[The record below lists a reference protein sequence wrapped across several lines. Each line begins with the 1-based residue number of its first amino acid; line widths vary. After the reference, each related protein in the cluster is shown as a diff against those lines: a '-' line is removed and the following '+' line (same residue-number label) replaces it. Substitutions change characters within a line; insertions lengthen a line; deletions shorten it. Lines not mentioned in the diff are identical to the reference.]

1 VLERPV
7 GFAAVP
13 SDLADRLAVA
23 DQVLADPPRV
33 HAMDHSADPDIGVWS
48 TEPSCYRFLA
58 EHCPPGTRTLETGSG
73 LSTVL
78 FAALAA
84 RHICCTPSQDE
95 VDRLLAH
102 CTARRFPTD
111 ELRFEVGPSHDTL
124 PTIER
129 SGEVRDL
136 VLIDGSHGFPLPMVD
151 WFYGAATLREGGILV
166 VDDVN
171 LAAVRAL
178 RGFLDQ
184 DPRWEPLAGTDKW
197 RAWRRLH
204 SGTLLEDWTEQV
216 FYRSRRDRI
225 RQLRQGAQVRVQR
238 LLPQRQGRSR
248 TP

>member
-1 VLERPV
+1 
-7 GFAAVP
+7 
-13 SDLADRLAVA
+13 
-23 DQVLADPPRV
+23 
-33 HAMDHSADPDIGVWS
+33 
-48 TEPSCYRFLA
+48 
-58 EHCPPGTRTLETGSG
+58 
-73 LSTVL
+73 
-78 FAALAA
+78 
-84 RHICCTPSQDE
+84 
-95 VDRLLAH
+95 
-102 CTARRFPTD
+102 
-111 ELRFEVGPSHDTL
+111 VGPSHDTL